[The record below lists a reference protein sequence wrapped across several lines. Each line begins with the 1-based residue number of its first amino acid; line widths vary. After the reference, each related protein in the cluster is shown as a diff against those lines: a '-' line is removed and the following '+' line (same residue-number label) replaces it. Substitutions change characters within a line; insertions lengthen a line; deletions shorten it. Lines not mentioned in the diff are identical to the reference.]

1 MPFANPIIAA
11 GVAGLHD
18 LYAGRAVTPVEACEA
33 YLSRIA
39 GLDGALGAYVHVDAA
54 GARDAAAASAE
65 RWRAGAPLSRLDGVP
80 VSVKASIAVDGWPW
94 HAGIGAHR
102 DRLAQGDAGAVARL
116 RQAGAVLL
124 GLTAMMEGGYG
135 PTADN
140 PHFGR
145 THNPWSFDQTPG
157 GSSGGAGAAVAA
169 GLCAGALASDTLGS
183 VRIPAAFNGV
193 FGHKPTPGL
202 APADGLVATSWTFD
216 QPGVLARSA
225 VDAARLFAGLC
236 EGGAELAAEI
246 AEPADFDRLTES
258 PFALMDLAGVD
269 LSPETARA
277 AEALLADAQDRGLT
291 VERVSAPAGLDLPA
305 LRRLAMF
312 VAAAESAVEHA
323 EALAHDPEGFSPGYR
338 RVLEEAGTRPARDL
352 ARAYRDLAAG
362 AEAIREALSPY
373 AGVLLPTTPGPA
385 FARDADPPESTS
397 QLTCL
402 ASLAG
407 LPACAFPVGLTD
419 ESLPL
424 SFQAV
429 AWDDETAL
437 GLARVLGR
445 ELGAPPAYQ
454 G

>member
-1 MPFANPIIAA
+1 MPFANPLIAA
-11 GVAGLHD
+11 GVAGLHA

-39 GLDGALGAYVHVDAA
+39 GLDGALGAYAHVDAA
-54 GARDAAAASAE
+54 AARAAAGASAE
-65 RWRAGAPLSRLDGVP
+65 RWSAGAPLSRLDGAP
-80 VSVKASIAVDGWPW
+80 VCVGADIAVAGWPW
-94 HAGIGAHR
+94 HAGIGAYR
-102 DRLAQGDAGAVARL
+102 ERRAGADAGAVARL
-116 RQAGAVLL
+116 RAGGAVLL
-124 GLTAMMEGGYG
+124 GLTAITEGAYD
-135 PTADN
+135 PAADN

-145 THNPWSFDQTPG
+145 THNPWSFDHTPG

-202 APADGLVATSWTFD
+202 APADGVVATAWTFD

-225 VDAARLFAGLC
+225 TDAARLFAGLC

-258 PFALMDLAGVD
+258 PFALMDFAGVE
-269 LSPETARA
+269 LAPETAEA
-277 AEALLADAQDRGLT
+277 ADALLAQAQARGLT
-291 VERVSAPAGLDLPA
+291 VERLAAPAGLDLPA
-305 LRRLAMF
+305 WRRLAMF

-323 EALAHDPEGFSPGYR
+323 DALERDPDGFSPGHR
-338 RVLEEAGTRPARDL
+338 QVLEQAGARPARDL

-362 AEAIREALSPY
+362 AEAIRGALSPY
-373 AGVLLPTTPGPA
+373 AGLLLPTTPGPA
-385 FARDADPPESTS
+385 FARDAAQPQGTS
-397 QLTCL
+397 QLTSL

-407 LPACAFPVGLTD
+407 LPACAFPVGLT
-419 ESLPL
+419 EGGLPL

-445 ELGAPPAYQ
+445 DLGAPPAYQ